1 MELRTNGEYP
11 GREQPIPVGSYVVVE
26 DKNSLIGGLESFT
39 VQAFIW
45 PTLPG
50 DGYQALLGTWSE
62 ETGTGF
68 SIGISPRGCL
78 ELCLGRGNNDNTI
91 LVTDTV
97 LQTRHWYLVAASYD
111 HITGVASLY
120 QLPYAG
126 HRFHAQ
132 KSVRQ
137 SGEGIGF
144 APGPD
149 WFLMG
154 AQHQASARRG
164 AAWRDIVANAHYNG
178 KIECPRLCAR
188 VLSEEEIVAIAQV
201 TTATALDG
209 QVVAAWDFGQD
220 MSGICVHDIG
230 PSALNGEC
238 VNLPARAMV
247 GHNWSGVSAD
257 WRQAVHEYGAIHFH
271 DDDIYDCRWESDFAL
286 LLPNDLRSGVYAV
299 KTPSR
304 RV

>member
-1 MELRTNGEYP
+1 MNLLMGYADQWSVAPGDEIKIMVSCRGATTYRADVVRLSGPRIGPAGPVFNEEVVELRTNGEYP

-188 VLSEEEIVAIAQV
+188 VLSEEEIVALAQV

-220 MSGICVHDIG
+220 MSG
-230 PSALNGEC
+230 
-238 VNLPARAMV
+238 
-247 GHNWSGVSAD
+247 
-257 WRQAVHEYGAIHFH
+257 
-271 DDDIYDCRWESDFAL
+271 
-286 LLPNDLRSGVYAV
+286 DLRARHRSQC
-299 KTPSR
+299 TQR
-304 RV
+304 